1 VIVAALVSLICL
13 IAASPASG
21 AIKCQFQPAKRLL
34 VVDSTEKNLLGGEAE
49 LVRAGEGIV
58 VSNEET
64 GRRVDCHGAP
74 TVTNTDRVKLRALG
88 LSSITIALSGGPF
101 DPIEMT
107 AGGGGLVIVS
117 GGPAADH
124 FSYVT
129 AAGRSGL
136 NLDAGLD
143 EDIDLFTPD
152 PRTLLIAEG
161 GGGAD
166 TIDVPDRTR
175 IEVQERGGPGNDDLS
190 ALGAGSSGAI
200 IEGDSGADQI
210 LGSPGDDIITPG
222 SGADQVQAEG
232 GADEVKNPPVRSKD
246 SIECGGGHDL
256 VVQRD
261 PFDRLRSCE
270 TVRPFPFA

>member
-1 VIVAALVSLICL
+1 MLAAVVPVLCL
-13 IAASPASG
+13 IAASSASG
-21 AIKCQFQPAKRLL
+21 AIRCQFKPAKRLL
-34 VVDSTEKNLLGGEAE
+34 VVESLEKHLLGGEAE
-49 LVRAGEGIV
+49 LVRVGEGIV

-64 GRRVDCHGAP
+64 GHRVDCHGSP
-74 TVTNTDRVKLRALG
+74 TVTNTDRIKLRALG

-101 DPIEMT
+101 EPIVMT

-129 AAGRSGL
+129 AAGKSGL
-136 NLDAGLD
+136 SLDAGLN
-143 EDIDLFTPD
+143 EDIDLLTPD

-210 LGSPGDDIITPG
+210 LGSPGEDIITPG
-222 SGADQVQAEG
+222 SGPDQVQAEG
-232 GADEVKNPPVRSKD
+232 GADEIKNPPDRSRD

-261 PFDRLRSCE
+261 PFDQLRSCE
-270 TVRPFPFA
+270 TFRPEPFA